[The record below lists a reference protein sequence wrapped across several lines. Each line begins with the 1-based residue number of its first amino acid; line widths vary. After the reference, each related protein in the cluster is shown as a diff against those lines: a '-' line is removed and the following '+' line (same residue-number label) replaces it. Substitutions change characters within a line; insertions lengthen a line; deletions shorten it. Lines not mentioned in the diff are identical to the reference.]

1 MMDNQNHGVATLAGG
16 CFWCLEAVFLEL
28 RGVERIDSGYSG
40 GQVPNP
46 SYQQVCAGTTGHA
59 EVIQI
64 IFDPTAISFR
74 ELLEVFFTI
83 HDPTTPDRQGYD
95 VGPQY
100 RSAIFYHDP
109 AQKTVA
115 EEVIAE
121 LENEGIWKSPII
133 TEIEPFT
140 EFYPAEEYH
149 QQYFMKNSNQ
159 PYCQLI
165 IEPKV
170 AKVRE
175 RYMAR
180 LKS

>member
-1 MMDNQNHGVATLAGG
+1 MDNQSHGVATLAGG

-59 EVIQI
+59 EVVQI
-64 IFDPTAISFR
+64 TFDPTAISFR

-83 HDPTTPDRQGYD
+83 HDPTTPNRQGYD

-133 TEIEPFT
+133 TEVEPFT